1 MPEKTSM
8 KITYVLPPNSN
19 TPVGGYKVVYQYA
32 NELVKKGHQ
41 VNIVFLK
48 NVIPNLKWYSN
59 QSIRNKI
66 NRLFGRTVK
75 NVKNVSWFPIDHR
88 VKLYFDV
95 EKEKDFPIADVI
107 IATAAPTTYI
117 NSLGSQ
123 VGRKF
128 YFIQN
133 YEEWWYK
140 EGESRLLDTFRLPN
154 MTNIVISREL
164 ENKVRAATDKKIEY
178 LPNFYDPNEFF
189 LENDI
194 ELRNNVVALL
204 NHSQETKRTKLG
216 IEILKEVKKQIPDLS
231 VELFGVPEMP
241 KDLPEYFHGTQMASP
256 NQLRKNIFGK
266 SKIYL
271 LPSVL
276 EGWVLTGMEAM
287 ASGSAVVASKIGG
300 IVDYAND
307 TNSVLVEPDN
317 KDQFVKEIVG
327 LLSDDKKRQQIAR
340 KGYQDVQQYR
350 IEKSTLLLESILQG
364 K

>member
-1 MPEKTSM
+1 MSTKTSM
-8 KITYVLPPNSN
+8 KITYVLPPNLN
-19 TPVGGYKVVYQYA
+19 VPIGGYKIVYQYA

-41 VNIVFLK
+41 VNIVHLK
-48 NVIPNLKWYSN
+48 NVFPSLKWYSN

-66 NRLFGRTVK
+66 NRVLGRKEK
-75 NVKNVSWFPIDHR
+75 NVKNVSWFPLDHR
-88 VKLYFDV
+88 VKLFFDV
-95 EKEKDFPIADVI
+95 EKEKDFPIADAIV
-107 IATAAPTTYI
+107 ATAAPTTYI
-117 NSLGSQ
+117 VNLGPH

-140 EGESRLLDTFRLPN
+140 NGESGLLNTFRQPN
-154 MTNIVISREL
+154 MTNIVISHEL
-164 ENKVRAATDKKIEY
+164 ESKVKAATDKKVEY
-178 LPNFYDPNEFF
+178 LPNFYDPKEFF

-241 KDLPEYFHGTQMASP
+241 KDLPEYFHGTQLASP
-256 NQLRKNIFGK
+256 GQLRKNIYGS

-327 LLSDDKKRQQIAR
+327 LLRDDKKRQQIAK

>member
-1 MPEKTSM
+1 MSEKTSM
-8 KITYVLPPNSN
+8 KITYVLPPNLN
-19 TPVGGYKVVYQYA
+19 VPAGGYKVVYQYA

-59 QSIRNKI
+59 QAIRNKI
-66 NRLFGRTVK
+66 NSFFGRTVK
-75 NVKNVSWFPIDHR
+75 NVKNISWFPIDHR

-95 EKEKDFPIADVI
+95 EKEKDFPIADAI

-117 NSLGSQ
+117 SKLGPQ
-123 VGRKF
+123 VGRQF
-128 YFIQN
+128 YFIQG

-140 EGESRLLDTFRLPN
+140 NGESSLLNTFRLPN
-154 MTNIVISREL
+154 MTNIVISHEL
-164 ENKVRAATDKKIEY
+164 ECKVKDATDKKLKY
-178 LPNFYDPNEFF
+178 LPNFYDPKEFF

-231 VELFGVPEMP
+231 VELFGVPEIP
-241 KDLPEYFHGTQMASP
+241 KNLPEYFHGTQMANP
-256 NQLRKNIFGK
+256 DQLRKNIFGRA
-266 SKIYL
+266 KIYL

-276 EGWVLTGMEAM
+276 EGWGLTGMEAM

-307 TNSVLVEPDN
+307 TNSVLVEPDH
-317 KDQFVKEIVG
+317 KDQFIKEIVE
-327 LLSDDKKRQQIAR
+327 LLNNDKKRQQIAK
-340 KGYQDVQQYR
+340 KGYQDVQKYR

>member
-8 KITYVLPPNSN
+8 KITYVLPPNLN
-19 TPVGGYKVVYQYA
+19 IPVGGYKIVYQYA

-48 NVIPNLKWYSN
+48 NAIPNLKWYSN
-59 QSIRNKI
+59 QSIRNRI
-66 NRLFGRTVK
+66 NIFFGRSVK
-75 NVKNVSWFPIDHR
+75 NVKNVSWFPIDPR
-88 VKLYFDV
+88 IRLYFDV
-95 EKEKDFPIADVI
+95 DKEKDFPIADAI

-117 NSLGSQ
+117 NNLDPQ

-128 YFIQN
+128 YFIQG

-140 EGESRLLDTFRLPN
+140 EGEPGLLETFRLPN
-154 MTNIVISREL
+154 MTNIVISHEL
-164 ENKVRAATDKKIEY
+164 EDKVRAVTDKKVEY
-178 LPNFYDPNEFF
+178 LPNFYDPKEFF

-216 IEILKEVKKQIPDLS
+216 IEILKEVKTQIQDLS
-231 VELFGVPEMP
+231 VEIFGVPEMP
-241 KDLPEYFHGTQMASP
+241 KNLPYYFHGTQMASP
-256 NQLRKNIFGK
+256 DQLRKNIFGRA
-266 SKIYL
+266 KIYL
-271 LPSVL
+271 FPSVK
-276 EGWVLTGMEAM
+276 EGWGLTGMEAM

-300 IVDYAND
+300 IVDYASD
-307 TNSVLVEPDN
+307 INSILVEPDN
-317 KDQFVKEIVG
+317 KDQFIREIVG
-327 LLSDDKKRQQIAR
+327 LLRDDNKRQQIAR